1 MEELWVTGRAER
13 SADTALDSSRPTRTG
28 HRLTQSGMALRF
40 PPHSKE
46 ISKTIRFP
54 GFVV

>member
-1 MEELWVTGRAER
+1 VKPWSAEAQR
-13 SADTALDSSRPTRTG
+13 SADTALDSSSSTRIG
-28 HRLTQSGMALRF
+28 HRLIQSGMAFRF

-46 ISKTIRFP
+46 ISQTIRFP